1 MPERP
6 EPAAEERV
14 DHLARGDERVDHLA
28 RGDEP
33 MDHVA
38 RGYARGRARDEAL
51 RAGLTPLAPGERPL
65 GLKLAVALALLLA
78 LANAVAL
85 AAGVEGSVDRRAGVA
100 FVLVMLVAAAGMWA
114 KRYWAVLAFEI
125 LLTVSLIYA
134 SLSLAFAS
142 NVAAA
147 LLSLAVIAL
156 AAPVFWLL
164 IRIMARLQL
173 PSR

>member
-1 MPERP
+1 MRERP
-6 EPAAEERV
+6 EPVDQEPVDQVTRAEEPV
-14 DHLARGDERVDHLA
+14 DQVT
-28 RGDEP
+28 
-33 MDHVA
+33 
-38 RGYARGRARDEAL
+38 RGYARGRARDDAL
-51 RAGLTPLAPGERPL
+51 RAGLTPIAPGERPL
-65 GLKLAVALALLLA
+65 GLKLAVALALLIA

-85 AAGVEGSVDRRAGVA
+85 AAGLEGSVDRRAGVA
-100 FVLVMLVAAAGMWA
+100 FVVVMLVAAAGMWA
-114 KRYWAVLAFEI
+114 KRYWAVLGFEI

-147 LLSLAVIAL
+147 LLSLAVLAL

-173 PSR
+173 PNR